1 MPFSSLTDPAD
12 VARAMGALDRAWA
25 TVKASPG
32 MLLGSEDAER
42 TRLAVIIAGC
52 APLALAEDD
61 LIARSI
67 ERFAATQ
74 GIHS

>member
-1 MPFSSLTDPAD
+1 MPFSSLTDAND
-12 VARAMGALDRAWA
+12 VARAMLALDRAW
-25 TVKASPG
+25 SILRERPG
-32 MLLGSEDAER
+32 MVLGSEDAER

-52 APLALAEDD
+52 APLALNDDD

-74 GIHS
+74 GPQP